1 MAEIS
6 GFQSGFSGYSSEQI
20 MEILEDEEKLTSIA
34 RDSGEEMQQN
44 KELMM
49 ASNRSLAEMNLNLQP
64 DLDHQKIQLTKRYC
78 CLQEL
83 HESYQLRRSTL
94 GSSSLDTLLALLQT
108 EGAKIEEETENMA
121 DSFLDGSMPLD
132 SFIDDYQSKRKV
144 AHLRRVKI
152 DKLQEMLL
160 KGVHLPQGSSNEHQ
174 ESLNSF
180 QRLSNGSPA
189 HVRPTPTSQASA
201 SPYANLPNAMPS
213 SYSSAYP
220 QGPGSALPGF
230 ILQ

>member
-34 RDSGEEMQQN
+34 RDSGEKQEMQQS

-132 SFIDDYQSKRKV
+132 SFIDDYQSKRKL

-160 KGVHLPQGSSNEHQ
+160 KGIHLPQGSSNEHQ

-189 HVRPTPTSQASA
+189 HVKPTSQASA

-230 ILQ
+230 IL